1 MILIIKINFIQKKPM
16 GAKLCSLFK
25 SKKHSRILMFGLDG
39 AGKTSILYQFKL
51 SDLVKTTQTIGFN
64 LETIK
69 YKELFLTI
77 WDIGG
82 HNIFYDNECRI
93 LCKHYFQN
101 TDGIIFVID
110 CNDKERFGKANKA
123 LLEIINNEELKNIP
137 LLIFGNKQDLKEA
150 ISPDEL
156 IKFLEM
162 KKIKNNKW
170 LLQGSSALN
179 GRGIKEGF
187 DWLSNILLERLSK
200 GIIIK

>member
-1 MILIIKINFIQKKPM
+1 M

-64 LETIK
+64 LETINFK
-69 YKELFLTI
+69 DLFLTI

-82 HNIFYDNECRI
+82 YNIFYDNECRI
-93 LCKHYFQN
+93 LYKHYFQN

-110 CNDKERFGKANKA
+110 CNDKERFGKANQA

-137 LLIFGNKQDLKEA
+137 LLIFGNKQDLNEA
-150 ISPDEL
+150 SPPNEL
-156 IKFLEM
+156 IRFLGVEG
-162 KKIKNNKW
+162 IKNNKW
-170 LLQGSSALN
+170 FLQGSSALN

-187 DWLSNILLERLSK
+187 DWLINELLK
-200 GIIIK
+200 